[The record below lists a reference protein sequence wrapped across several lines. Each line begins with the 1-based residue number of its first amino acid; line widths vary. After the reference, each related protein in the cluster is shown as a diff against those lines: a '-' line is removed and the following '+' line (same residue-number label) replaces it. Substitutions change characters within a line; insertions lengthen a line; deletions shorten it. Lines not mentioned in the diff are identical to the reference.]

1 MNLSDGST
9 ELTMTGSYSSCQL
22 EMAIQCFTDNF
33 WKGQE
38 IPVFVHA
45 TLVQKRNDG
54 ARTERHSGF

>member
-22 EMAIQCFTDNF
+22 EMAIPCFYRQLQ
-33 WKGQE
+33 KEMQK

-45 TLVQKRNDG
+45 TLVQKP
-54 ARTERHSGF
+54 E